1 MSPLLVLPAVLAGF
15 TNYLVSSV
23 SVCSVSS
30 CHWMMIRSDLCVEH
44 KNITGLSKSM
54 AKLMFGNINW
64 YFLQQKIEI
73 TDLKPFFIC
82 WKYYYFNNLGHRF
95 RIICICR
102 PQTAKSTGQAVFSV
116 YLLSFDSCKKVF
128 FQLCFLIIVVCFADW
143 DLHVLFAR
151 PSMALVICR
160 AENTLKSPSE
170 VFWRYIIWCLL
181 FRLPQTHVAR
191 VQTAQESFIIEIMLW
206 DRKPWSIRH
215 ALVVPQWETPTKTRV
230 WGRLPGHSR
239 VISIC

>member
-1 MSPLLVLPAVLAGF
+1 
-15 TNYLVSSV
+15 
-23 SVCSVSS
+23 
-30 CHWMMIRSDLCVEH
+30 MIRSDLCVEH

-73 TDLKPFFIC
+73 TDLKPFFSC

-102 PQTAKSTGQAVFSV
+102 PQTAKSMGQAVFSV
-116 YLLSFDSCKKVF
+116 YLLSFDSSKKVF

-143 DLHVLFAR
+143 DLYVF
-151 PSMALVICR
+151 ICSAQYGISYLSSWKHTKVSIR
-160 AENTLKSPSE
+160 GFLKI
-170 VFWRYIIWCLL
+170 YIIWCLL
-181 FRLPQTHVAR
+181 FRLPQTHVAH

-206 DRKPWSIRH
+206 ERKPWSVRH